1 MGVAPVRG
9 GGFSSFRAAP
19 PPIRTSSTRP
29 APSGSSFYRRP
40 GPGGGSNWHR
50 PVFPN
55 RGYYGWPWWYGTN
68 YGNYFSYPLYPYYT
82 PLFGGDDSG
91 SYQQQ
96 APSASAPEQDTGLS
110 DQVAE
115 LTNQVQILQ
124 EEQATREYLRPPAAE
139 TRATASK
146 EKPLS
151 TVLVYRD
158 GHQLEVQ
165 NYAVMG
171 NTVWVLGDQT
181 TRKIPLNDLD
191 LDVTQKLNADRGVEF
206 EAPATR

>member
-1 MGVAPVRG
+1 MRAPV
-9 GGFSSFRAAP
+9 
-19 PPIRTSSTRP
+19 TRP
-29 APSGSSFYRRP
+29 APSGSSSY
-40 GPGGGSNWHR
+40 WHR
-50 PVFPN
+50 GPSGGLGGHRPFFPN
-55 RGYYGWPWWYGTN
+55 RGYYGWPWWYGTS
-68 YGNYFSYPLYPYYT
+68 GNYFSYPLYPYYT

-91 SYQQQ
+91 SYQQ
-96 APSASAPEQDTGLS
+96 APAESAPAPDNGLS
-110 DQVAE
+110 DQVVE
-115 LTNQVQILQ
+115 LSNQVQMLQ
-124 EEQATREYLRPPAAE
+124 EEQAARDYLRPPAAE
-139 TRATASK
+139 TRATASQ

-165 NYAVMG
+165 NYALMG

-206 EAPATR
+206 LASNTR